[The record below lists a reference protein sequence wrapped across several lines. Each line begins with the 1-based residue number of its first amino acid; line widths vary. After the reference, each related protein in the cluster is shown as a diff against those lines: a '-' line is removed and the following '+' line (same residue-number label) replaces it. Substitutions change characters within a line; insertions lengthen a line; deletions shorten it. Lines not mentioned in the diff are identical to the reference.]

1 MKRLFTLLSAA
12 ALACSAGT
20 AFAGKDSGFY
30 IGGSVGQADVEYSDD
45 VPELGNVEFEI
56 DDDDTAYKGFVG
68 YNFGLVPF
76 LDLAVEGSYIDFGSQ
91 NGEINNIKGA
101 NVDITGW
108 SAAGL
113 VGFNLGPV
121 GVFGKAGL
129 IAWDDDIDA
138 LSFDE
143 SDSGTD
149 PMYGVGAKFQLG
161 SFAIRAE
168 YELFDLENG
177 DIDYFS
183 VGAAYTF

>member
-1 MKRLFTLLSAA
+1 MKRLLTLLSATT
-12 ALACSAGT
+12 LACSAGM
-20 AFAGKDSGFY
+20 AFAGTDSGLY
-30 IGGSVGQADVEYSDD
+30 IGGSVGQANVDYSDRD
-45 VPELGNVEFEI
+45 PDWGNVEIEI

-68 YNFGLVPF
+68 YNFGLLPL

-91 NGEINNIKGA
+91 NGEVNNIKGA
-101 NVDITGW
+101 KIDITGW
-108 SAAGL
+108 TAAGL
-113 VGFNLGPV
+113 VGVDLGPFGLFGKV
-121 GVFGKAGL
+121 GV
-129 IAWDDDIDA
+129 IAWDDDVDG

-168 YELFDLENG
+168 YEMFDLENG